1 MYNFKATT
9 VVKFISIGLGVFEIY
24 YETKGGVFFLD
35 TVHLQSNANVT

>member
-24 YETKGGVFFLD
+24 YETKGVFFSGHGAF
-35 TVHLQSNANVT
+35 VK